1 MKNKVAQCAPARAG
15 AAKARAAL
23 ELRPTHV
30 NERLTV
36 AADHCYTRATGAAK
50 EDERIAE

>member
-1 MKNKVAQCAPARAG
+1 MKNKVAQCAPARAV

-30 NERLTV
+30 KERMTV
-36 AADHCYTRATGAAK
+36 AANHCCTRATKATK
-50 EDERIAE
+50 EDEWIAE

>member
-36 AADHCYTRATGAAK
+36 AADHCCTRATGAAK
-50 EDERIAE
+50 EDEWIAE